1 MGAFMFIQADIS
13 DPEQFMEYAKRAPAL
28 IAEHGGRYRSMRGQ
42 VEQLEGKPD
51 NRKIVVSEWPSM
63 DAAIAFWNSDAYQEL
78 KKVRE
83 GSAEIDVYLVEITGD

>member
-1 MGAFMFIQADIS
+1 MGAFMFIQANIT

-28 IAEHGGRYRSMRGQ
+28 INEHGGRYRCMRGA

-63 DAAIAFWNSDAYQEL
+63 DAARTFWNSPAYQEL
-78 KKVRE
+78 KEVRE
-83 GSAEIDVYLVEITGD
+83 GAAEIEVFLCEITGD

>member
-28 IAEHGGRYRSMRGQ
+28 IEKFGGRYRCMRGA
-42 VEQLEGKPD
+42 VDQLEGNPD

-63 DAAIAFWNSDAYQEL
+63 EAAHEFWNSPEYEEV
-78 KKVRE
+78 KKFRE
-83 GSAEIDVYLVEITGD
+83 GAAEIDVYLVEITGD

>member
-1 MGAFMFIQADIS
+1 MGAFMFIQANIT

-28 IAEHGGRYRSMRGQ
+28 IQQHGGRYRCMRGA

-63 DAAIAFWNSDAYQEL
+63 EAAKKFWDSPAYQQL
-78 KKVRE
+78 KEVRE
-83 GSAEIDVYLVEITGD
+83 GAAEIDVFLCEITGD

>member
-1 MGAFMFIQADIS
+1 MGAFMFIQANIT

-28 IAEHGGRYRSMRGQ
+28 IAENGGRYRCMRGA

-63 DAAIAFWNSDAYQEL
+63 EAAKRFWDSPAYQEL
-78 KKVRE
+78 KAVRE
-83 GSAEIDVYLVEITGD
+83 GAAEIDVFLCEITGD

>member
-1 MGAFMFIQADIS
+1 MGAFMFIQANIT

-28 IAEHGGRYRSMRGQ
+28 IAEHGGRYRCMRGA

-63 DAAIAFWNSDAYQEL
+63 EAARRFWDSPEYQEL
-78 KKVRE
+78 KNLRE
-83 GSAEIDVYLVEITGD
+83 SAAEIDVHLCEITGD

>member
-1 MGAFMFIQADIS
+1 MGAFMFIQADVN
-13 DPEQFMEYAKRAPAL
+13 DPEQFMEYARRAPAL
-28 IAEHGGRYRSMRGQ
+28 INKYGGRYRCMRAA

-63 DAAIAFWNSDAYQEL
+63 EAAREFWNSDEYQEL

-83 GSAEIDVYLVEITGD
+83 GAAEIDVHLVEITGD

>member
-1 MGAFMFIQADIS
+1 MGAFMFIQANVT

-28 IAEHGGRYRSMRGQ
+28 IAENGGRYRCMRGT

-63 DAAIAFWNSDAYQEL
+63 EAAKRFWDSAAYQEL
-78 KKVRE
+78 KAA
-83 GSAEIDVYLVEITGD
+83 AEIDVFLCEITGD